1 MSQKNGSSPISVGTL
16 DGKPLRGNVNRFPLP
31 APAPIPAPERLR
43 IGSGA
48 GIRSG
53 SRSGARINFAASL
66 GLTLPR
72 LY

>member
-1 MSQKNGSSPISVGTL
+1 MGSSPISVGTL
-16 DGKPLRGNVNRFPLP
+16 DRKPLRGNVNRFPLRAP